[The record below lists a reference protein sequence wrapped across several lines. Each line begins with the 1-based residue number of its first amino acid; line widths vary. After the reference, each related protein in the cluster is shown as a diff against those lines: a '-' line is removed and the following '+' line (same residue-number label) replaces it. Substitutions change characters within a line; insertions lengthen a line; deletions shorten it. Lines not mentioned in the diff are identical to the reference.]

1 MICEI
6 KGGGLRRLEMIPE
19 HDDISAMTDDELMA
33 YYKYH
38 DSQQSLK
45 DGSQM
50 VRKIL
55 LKVGH
60 FIQ

>member
-1 MICEI
+1 
-6 KGGGLRRLEMIPE
+6 MIPE
-19 HDDISAMTDDELMA
+19 HDDVSAMSDDDLMA

>member
-1 MICEI
+1 
-6 KGGGLRRLEMIPE
+6 MIPQ
-19 HDDISAMTDDELMA
+19 HDDVTSMSDDELIA
-33 YYKYH
+33 YYSHH
-38 DSQQSLK
+38 DKQTTLK

-55 LKVGH
+55 LNVGH

>member
-1 MICEI
+1 
-6 KGGGLRRLEMIPE
+6 MIPE
-19 HDDISAMTDDELMA
+19 HDDVSSMSDDELMA
-33 YYKYH
+33 YYKH
-38 DSQQSLK
+38 HNKQQSLK

-55 LKVGH
+55 LNVGH

>member
-1 MICEI
+1 MV
-6 KGGGLRRLEMIPE
+6 PQ
-19 HDDISAMTDDELMA
+19 HDDISIMSDEELMS

-38 DSQQSLK
+38 DQQQSLK

-55 LKVGH
+55 LNVGH
-60 FIQ
+60 FMQ